1 MIRTISLALPPTPSY
16 PRRDLTAIVG
26 GAWDDGRGATVW
38 LAVSHAKKRRVGNRP
53 TKEVLSR
60 YAVSEV
66 EEVGFMGRA
75 FVWDKEWPENE
86 HDEAERDDIPKP
98 PYTVRLDV
106 HGSIWCQ
113 CMGDKGGQAVS
124 CRHCDSVLALMA
136 EGAFD
141 DGDEAPVF

>member
-16 PRRDLTAIVG
+16 PRREMTALVG
-26 GAWDDGRGATVW
+26 GCWPDGRDCTVW
-38 LAVSHAKKRRVGNRP
+38 LNVSHARKRRVGDRP

-75 FVWDKEWPENE
+75 FVWDKEFGEEYADPSL
-86 HDEAERDDIPKP
+86 PQP
-98 PYTVRLDV
+98 PYVVRIDV
-106 HGSIWCQ
+106 HGSEWCE
-113 CMGDKGGQAVS
+113 CLGDKGGQAKS
-124 CRHCDSVLALMA
+124 CRHIDGLKALLA

-141 DGDEAPVF
+141 EVSDAGF